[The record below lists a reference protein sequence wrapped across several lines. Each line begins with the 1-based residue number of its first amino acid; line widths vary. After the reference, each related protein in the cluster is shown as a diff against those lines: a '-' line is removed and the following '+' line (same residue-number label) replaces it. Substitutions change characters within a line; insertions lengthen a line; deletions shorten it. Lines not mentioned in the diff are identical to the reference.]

1 MTEPIRVLIVDGH
14 PLVRAGIVAGL
25 REDPGIAVVGQA
37 DTAQE
42 SVEQARRLRPDLVVM
57 EIALR
62 PGSDGVE
69 ATRRLS
75 AELPQT
81 QVVIFTVHDQSHDVE
96 RCLEAGAR
104 GYLVKNEGLAEL
116 RSGIRAV
123 HQGVLFIGRGVEYP
137 PRSNDPDPL
146 TPRELEVLCLIAQGG
161 ANGQIAQ
168 TLTVSRRTVES
179 HRLSIRRKLGLTSAA
194 ELTRYAIA
202 HGLCP
207 GLSPEQGLARAGKVQ
222 PSAPRAPTH

>member
-14 PLVRAGIVAGL
+14 PLVRAGIIAGL

-42 SVEQARRLRPDLVVM
+42 SLEQARHLCPDLVVM
-57 EIALR
+57 DIALR
-62 PGSDGVE
+62 AGSDGVK
-69 ATRRLS
+69 ATRGLS

-81 QVVIFTVHDQSHDVE
+81 QVLIFTIHDESHYVV
-96 RCLEAGAR
+96 RSLAAGAR
-104 GYLVKNEGLAEL
+104 GCLLKQEGLAEL

-146 TPRELEVLCLIAQGG
+146 TPRELQVLCLIAQGL

-168 TLTVSRRTVES
+168 ALALSRRTVES

-207 GLSPEQGLARAGKVQ
+207 GLLEAHGLARAGKVH
-222 PSAPRAPTH
+222 PRPPRPPPH